1 MANTNTFYEPIKTLY
16 DTFTVILCNRDHTK
30 NGTLK
35 NVDFSSIHLKHEMTN
50 GNEVSFDV
58 YYELDGEKEPLWD
71 SIVDFKLIYIP
82 ELEDF
87 LEITI
92 TDYDS
97 VQQKKSIVGVNAGI
111 AELSQTQLYG
121 LEINTPEDLLNDD
134 NSENTDLTVFYNADN
149 PKKSLLDRVL
159 YKIPQYTIGHVPE
172 SVASIDHTF
181 SVNDKS
187 VWEFLSKDVAEAFDV
202 LFVIDNV
209 RKVIHAYDLLIV
221 CNDCHTRQQPY
232 YEFGYYDDPEFASDS
247 DLSIVTDEDNAWLYG
262 KDSVVSYKRLACKE
276 CGSHDLS
283 YFGEDTHVLVD
294 KDNLTDEITLTIDT
308 DNIKNTFKLEAGD
321 DLMTATVVGINPNGS
336 QYINKFNEI
345 DYADMP
351 DTLVEKLD
359 QYSAQYDS
367 YKDEYAELMEDYY
380 DCLDNVYKYND
391 SLMPTQSE
399 DPITPETEAAKLTV
413 ANLSPTA
420 LTKVGEATTVQSV
433 NGSLVQLAKAF
444 VKTGYVKVEVDMEEI
459 PATFTYVGLD
469 ANEYHYGTWTGRFL
483 VTSYSDPDQ
492 TAYSSLITIIVND
505 DYETYLDQK
514 IAKNIVRYDDK
525 EGSIYEVLKI
535 VDIDEFK
542 SALTYY
548 CVERLKSFRDALS
561 NCLNILIQEGHGQH
575 VIGTDPTTGSDV
587 VDEFYDDIYVPYYN
601 KLVAVEEEIPR
612 RKSGLELDGTP
623 CEGYDGYGEPYA
635 TANVDYW
642 ANIVGLDTETLQL
655 IIPPNPDTLEYRKE
669 EIQEAL
675 NLENF
680 LGTTNYKIFCSYR
693 REETYSNSNYISTG
707 FTNAEMFENAQ
718 KFLDA
723 ANEEL
728 LKASTPQYTIKCN
741 LYNLL
746 PTNGYEYFKDKLVL
760 GNWIRVIADNQIFR
774 LRLLNV
780 NIDFSN
786 FDSID
791 VEFSNVTKIG
801 SIMTDVESI
810 LNSAKSMATSYGAT
824 VNKADSGEAANSAM
838 GEFVQ
843 SGLLSAL
850 NTLKNNVDEEV
861 TISKYGIYAKS
872 YDPDTESYS
881 PEQLRIT
888 HNILVFTDDNWQS
901 AKAALGKH
909 EYTYYDSQNDVY
921 AKARKYGL
929 TAEFV
934 QAGHINGSTMIG
946 GNIYSENYSSG
957 TAVGHTQAGSHINLN
972 DGTFSFGGGK
982 LTYVN
987 NTLTLTDGN
996 ISAGNITGATIN
1008 NGNGTFQVAADGA
1021 VTAYN
1026 LTTVG
1031 AISSGGTISGST
1043 ISGGTIQVP
1052 ANTQN
1057 PAFEVNSNGI
1067 MTCSGANI
1075 NGHITNGSTF
1085 EVTAAGVL
1093 TAKSGTIGG
1102 WNIGETYL
1110 RGTNNTVTLSNTGTI
1125 TCSVGGELKW
1135 SINNDGSATFKNI
1148 NIQGGTID
1156 GKAVAKYATV
1166 EELSVYNETIM
1177 GTLHAVNI
1185 DVENL
1190 DADKANIEDLTTG
1203 TLVVQ
1208 ESVEAQNLSVSGT
1221 ISVNQIKDSAGYI
1234 PSGSLR
1240 WQTITV
1246 TGQLTSSNK
1255 SYLWRNTNNNQVME
1269 APTSPGSSFTQI
1281 CPIVMSVPTKKFY
1294 VLAVDVTS

>member
-1 MANTNTFYEPIKTLY
+1 MANTNNFYEPIKTLY
-16 DTFTVILCNRDHTK
+16 DTFTIFLCNRDHNK
-30 NGTLK
+30 IGILK
-35 NVDFSSIHLKHEMTN
+35 NVDFSSIHLKHEMAN

-71 SIVDFKLIYIP
+71 SIVDLKLIYIP
-82 ELEDF
+82 ELKDF

-111 AELSQTQLYG
+111 AELSQTQIYG

-134 NSENTDLTVFYNADN
+134 NSDNTDLTIFYNADN
-149 PKKSLLDRVL
+149 PKKSLLNRIL

-172 SVASIDHTF
+172 SVAAIDHTF

-209 RKVIHAYDLLIV
+209 TKTIHAYDLLIV
-221 CNDCHTRQQPY
+221 CNNPNCKTRQQPY
-232 YEFGYYDDPEFASDS
+232 YEFGYYDDPEYASDS

-262 KDSVVSYKRLACKE
+262 KDSVISYKRLTCKE

-283 YFGEDTHVLVD
+283 YFGEDTHVLID

-321 DLMTATVVGINPNGS
+321 DLMTATVVGLNPNGS

-351 DTLVEKLD
+351 DTLVEKLN
-359 QYSAQYDS
+359 QYEAQYDS
-367 YKDEYAELMEDYY
+367 RKDEYAELMEDYY
-380 DCLDNVYKYND
+380 DCLDNVYKYRD
-391 SLMPTQSE
+391 SLMPAPTQPE
-399 DPITPETEAAKLTV
+399 NPITARTEADKLT
-413 ANLSPTA
+413 ADNLSPAA
-420 LTKVGEATTVQSV
+420 LTRVGEATTVQSV

-444 VKTGYVKVEVDMEEI
+444 VKTGYVKVEVDMSEV

-483 VTSYSDPDQ
+483 VTNYSDPDN
-492 TAYSSLITIIVND
+492 TAYSSLITITVND

-525 EGSIYEVLKI
+525 EGSVYEVLKESDLPTFTTNI
-535 VDIDEFK
+535 T
-542 SALTYY
+542 AY
-548 CVERLKSFRDALS
+548 CVNRLKSFRDALS
-561 NCLNILIQEGHGQH
+561 NCLNILIQEGQ
-575 VIGTDPTTGSDV
+575 SDV
-587 VDEFYDDIYVPYYN
+587 VDEFYTSMYVPYRD
-601 KLVAVEEEIPR
+601 KLDAVEKELPR
-612 RKSGLELDGTP
+612 RQSGLEYDGTP
-623 CEGYDGYGEPYA
+623 CEGYDYYGEPYA
-635 TANVDYW
+635 TANVTYW
-642 ANIVGLDTETLQL
+642 ANIVGVDPNSDPIKL
-655 IIPPNPDTLEYRKE
+655 IDPPNPGTLEYRKR
-669 EIQEAL
+669 EIQEEL

-680 LGTTNYKIFCSYR
+680 LGETNYKIFCAYR

-723 ANEEL
+723 ASEEL
-728 LKASTPQYTIKCN
+728 LKASTPQYTVKCN

-746 PTNGYEYFKDKLVL
+746 PTDGYEYFREKIVL

-786 FDSID
+786 FNSID

-801 SIMTDVESI
+801 NIMTDVESI

-824 VNKADSGEAANSAM
+824 ENKADSGEEANSAL

-850 NTLKNNVDEEV
+850 NTLKNNEDEEV

-872 YDPDTESYS
+872 YDPDTGSYS

-888 HNILVFTDDNWQS
+888 HNVLVFTNDNWQS

-909 EYTYYDSQNDVY
+909 EYTYYDSQNDIY
-921 AKARKYGL
+921 AKAKAYGL

-934 QAGHINGSTMIG
+934 QAGHINGSTIIG

-957 TAVGHTQAGSHINLN
+957 IAAGHAQAGSHINLN

-982 LTYVN
+982 LTYN
-987 NTLTLTDGN
+987 GTALTLDNGTITAGT
-996 ISAGNITGATIN
+996 ISGTTIN

-1026 LTTVG
+1026 LT
-1031 AISSGGTISGST
+1031 ARGTITSGST
-1043 ISGGTIQVP
+1043 ITGATISGGEIKVP

-1057 PAFEVNSNGI
+1057 PAFYVNTSGV
-1067 MTCSGANI
+1067 MTCSGAIINGNI
-1075 NGHITNGSTF
+1075 NNGAFS
-1085 EVTAAGVL
+1085 VTAAGVL
-1093 TAKSGTIGG
+1093 TATSGTIGG
-1102 WNIGETYL
+1102 WTL
-1110 RGTNNTVTLSNTGTI
+1110 GTDKLYSGNVALESSGNI
-1125 TCSVGGELKW
+1125 TCKISNQLKW
-1135 SINNDGSATFKNI
+1135 GIYNNGDATFNNI
-1148 NIQGGTID
+1148 TINGGTIQN
-1156 GKAVAKYATV
+1156 AVIADYVTTQ
-1166 EELSVYNETIM
+1166 ELNAYNVTIN
-1177 GTLHAVNI
+1177 GRLDAAIGNI
-1185 DVENL
+1185 SELN
-1190 DADKANIEDLTTG
+1190 ADKASIEELTAG

-1208 ESVEAQNLSVSGT
+1208 EANVAGSLTVDGT
-1221 ISVNQIKDSAGYI
+1221 ISVNQIKDSAGYV
-1234 PSGSLR
+1234 PSGNLR

-1281 CPIVMSVPTKKFY
+1281 CSIVMSVPTKKFY
-1294 VLAVDVTS
+1294 VLAVDVT

>member
-1 MANTNTFYEPIKTLY
+1 MANTNNFYEPIKTLY
-16 DTFTVILCNRDHTK
+16 DTFTIFLCNRDHNK
-30 NGTLK
+30 IGILK
-35 NVDFSSIHLKHEMTN
+35 NVDFSSIHLKHEMAN

-71 SIVDFKLIYIP
+71 SIVDLKLIFIP
-82 ELEDF
+82 ELKDF

-111 AELSQTQLYG
+111 AELSQTQIYG

-134 NSENTDLTVFYNADN
+134 NSDNTDLTVFYNADN
-149 PKKSLLDRVL
+149 PKKSLLNRIL

-172 SVASIDHTF
+172 SVAAIDHTF

-209 RKVIHAYDLLIV
+209 TKTIHAYDLLIV

-232 YEFGYYDDPEFASDS
+232 YEFGYYDDPEYASDS

-262 KDSVVSYKRLACKE
+262 KDSVISYKRLTCKE

-321 DLMTATVVGINPNGS
+321 DLMTATVVGLNPNGS

-351 DTLVEKLD
+351 DTLVEKLN
-359 QYSAQYDS
+359 QYEAQYDS

-380 DCLDNVYKYND
+380 DCLDNVYKYKD

-399 DPITPETEAAKLTV
+399 DPITAETEAAKLTV
-413 ANLSPTA
+413 ANLSPAA
-420 LTKVGEATTVQSV
+420 LTRVGEATTVQSV
-433 NGSLVQLAKAF
+433 NGSLVQLAKVF
-444 VKTGYVKVEVDMEEI
+444 VKTGYVKVEVDMDEV
-459 PATFTYVGLD
+459 PATFTYIGLD
-469 ANEYHYGTWTGRFL
+469 ANNHHYGTWTGRFI
-483 VTSYSDPDQ
+483 VTNYSDPDD
-492 TAYSSLITIIVND
+492 TAPSALLTIIIND

-542 SALTYY
+542 DALTYY
-548 CVERLKSFRDALS
+548 CVKRLESFRDALS
-561 NCLNILIQEGHGQH
+561 NCLNILIQEGHGTR

-587 VDEFYDDIYVPYYN
+587 VDEFYDDMYVPYRN
-601 KLVAVEEEIPR
+601 KLDAVEEELPR
-612 RKSGLELDGTP
+612 RQSGLEYDGTP

-635 TANVDYW
+635 TANVTYW
-642 ANIVGLDTETLQL
+642 ANIVGVDPNSDPIKL
-655 IIPPNPDTLEYRKE
+655 IDPPNPGTLEYRKR

-680 LGTTNYKIFCSYR
+680 LGETNYKIFCAYR
-693 REETYSNSNYISTG
+693 REGTYSNSNYISTG

-728 LKASTPQYTIKCN
+728 LKASTPQYTVKCN

-746 PTNGYEYFKDKLVL
+746 PTDGYEYFREKIVL

-786 FDSID
+786 FNSID

-801 SIMTDVESI
+801 NIMTDVESI

-824 VNKADSGEAANSAM
+824 ENKADSGEEANSAL

-843 SGLLSAL
+843 NGLLSSL
-850 NTLKNNVDEEV
+850 STLKNNVDEEI

-872 YDPDTESYS
+872 FDPDTGSYS

-888 HNILVFTDDNWQS
+888 HNVLVFTNDNWQS

-909 EYTYYDSQNDVY
+909 EYTYYDSQNDIY
-921 AKARKYGL
+921 AKAKAYGL

-934 QAGHINGSTMIG
+934 QAGHINGSTIIG
-946 GNIYSENYSSG
+946 GDIYSENYSSG
-957 TAVGHTQAGSHINLN
+957 IAAGHTQAGSHINLN

-982 LTYVN
+982 LTYN
-987 NTLTLTDGN
+987 GTALTLDNGTITAGT
-996 ISAGNITGATIN
+996 ISGTTIN

-1026 LTTVG
+1026 LT
-1031 AISSGGTISGST
+1031 ARGTITSGST
-1043 ISGGTIQVP
+1043 ITGATISGGEIKVP

-1057 PAFEVNSNGI
+1057 PAFYVNTNGV
-1067 MTCSGANI
+1067 MSCSGAIINGNI
-1075 NGHITNGSTF
+1075 NNGAFS
-1085 EVTAAGVL
+1085 VTAAGVL
-1093 TAKSGTIGG
+1093 TATSGTIGG
-1102 WNIGETYL
+1102 WTLGTDKLYSGNVALESSGNITCKISNQLKWGIYNNGDATFNNITINGGTIQNAVISDYVTTQELNAYNVTINGRLDAAIGNIGEL
-1110 RGTNNTVTLSNTGTI
+1110 N
-1125 TCSVGGELKW
+1125 
-1135 SINNDGSATFKNI
+1135 
-1148 NIQGGTID
+1148 
-1156 GKAVAKYATV
+1156 
-1166 EELSVYNETIM
+1166 
-1177 GTLHAVNI
+1177 
-1185 DVENL
+1185 
-1190 DADKANIEDLTTG
+1190 ADKANIEDLTTG

-1208 ESVEAQNLSVSGT
+1208 ESVEAQTLNVSGT
-1221 ISVNQIKDSAGYI
+1221 VTAAQLTAGVINGHHVSWQAIRVGAAATTSDKSSLWKQSTSPYEI
-1234 PSGSLR
+1234 VRSTTQPSG
-1240 WQTITV
+1240 
-1246 TGQLTSSNK
+1246 TGWNK
-1255 SYLWRNTNNNQVME
+1255 L
-1269 APTSPGSSFTQI
+1269 
-1281 CPIVMSVPTKKFY
+1281 CDIVMNIPTKLIY
-1294 VLAVDVTS
+1294 ILAEDNA